1 MFIGIKSLKY
11 MTKFKRIF
19 YLAYVVYFCFGG
31 FIAYN
36 YENLVLRWD
45 WDFIDTWAGLLRFVL
60 KLSAFGLILFFTE
73 IVIENI
79 QIFSLKNKIKSLEN
93 DVIDLKGKLYD
104 KSVMEANDAE
114 NEDEHTE
121 EHQE

>member
-1 MFIGIKSLKY
+1 

-19 YLAYVVYFCFGG
+19 YLAYVLYFCFGG

-36 YENLVLRWD
+36 YEDLVLRWD
-45 WDFIDTWAGLLRFVL
+45 WDFINTWAGLLRFVL
-60 KLSAFGLILFFTE
+60 KLSAFGLILFVTE

-79 QIFSLKNKIKSLEN
+79 QIFSLRNKIKSLEN

-104 KSVMEANDAE
+104 KSVIE
-114 NEDEHTE
+114 NEDEPTIEDKE
-121 EHQE
+121 EYHQE

>member
-1 MFIGIKSLKY
+1 

-19 YLAYVVYFCFGG
+19 YLAYILYFCFGG
-31 FIAYN
+31 FIAYY
-36 YENLVLRWD
+36 YEDLVLRWD

-60 KLSAFGLILFFTE
+60 KLSAFGLVLFLAE

-79 QIFSLKNKIKSLEN
+79 QIFSLRKKIKSLEN

-104 KSVMEANDAE
+104 KSVLEE
-114 NEDEHTE
+114 NEVEIE
-121 EHQE
+121 EEPAVEDKEE